1 MYYYSKKSSTGN
13 YYKGSG
19 LIDSIFSAVTSQAVK
34 EVAKDAAKTL
44 AKNAIVEGT
53 TTGTKKILKKING
66 GDLNPKS
73 KRTLK
78 RIIEGK
84 GCKKN
89 IIPIEEFVRTI

>member
-66 GDLNPKS
+66 GDLSPKS

-84 GCKKN
+84 GKN
-89 IIPIEEFVRTI
+89 IIPIEEFVKTI

>member
-1 MYYYSKKSSTGN
+1 MYYYSKKSSTCTGN
-13 YYKGSG
+13 YYKYKGSG
-19 LIDSIFSAVTSQAVK
+19 LIDSISQAVK

-66 GDLNPKS
+66 GDLNLNPKS

-84 GCKKN
+84 GKN